1 MKKTLLALMLPCAL
15 LSAKAQEY
23 LHVTTYWD
31 GYNIIP
37 VEQIDSI
44 TFGETSL
51 ELLPELMAKDG
62 NIKLFNE
69 ALQLTGLCDSLMGV
83 YDNNF
88 YYENSIVQY
97 IHSTEEAYALQKLR
111 KGYTAFVETDAVYAA
126 HGIHTIEDL
135 KAYAA
140 KVYDEMYPED
150 AAVADPTDRRNSLNR
165 FVAYHLLDRK
175 GTKSNLTAAG
185 ISNNQ
190 AGNVKECYLRDRID
204 IADWYETMM
213 PHSLLKSSSPA
224 GLGEETV
231 FINRRGLQNHADDR
245 GVLVEGAEIV
255 NEAAYDWQ
263 GETLNGCYHY
273 INDIIAY
280 DKQTREVVLD
290 EQIIV
295 NNSTLSPELMNSG
308 LRINYPFPQLNYDNG
323 VFLPGG
329 SLKNVQVNSEDTR
342 MFYLFNK
349 SWGNMQTDEM
359 TVTGFFDIIIKLPP
373 LPAGTYELSMGYSAN
388 SWRHD
393 AVACWFDEEIVDTL
407 DLRTTGDLLG
417 WDSDEDL
424 QTPEAIAE
432 NDRLLFEQGYRK
444 GLDYC
449 FRPSQNDTQRDE
461 SYCLRRI
468 ITTFTTDGKSD
479 HYLRFKNANDTDD
492 GTAQFMIDYFEL
504 CPTHLLK
511 EYE

>member
-31 GYNIIP
+31 GYGIIP

-51 ELLPELMAKDG
+51 ELLPELMAKDD

-83 YDNNF
+83 YDNDF
-88 YYENSIVQY
+88 YYENSIVQGIY
-97 IHSTEEAYALQKLR
+97 SNQQCYALQKLR

-126 HGIHTIEDL
+126 HGIHTIADL

-140 KVYDEMYPED
+140 EVYDEMYPED
-150 AAVADPTDRRNSLNR
+150 AAVSDPTDRRNSLNR

-175 GTKSNLTAAG
+175 GTRSNLTAAG
-185 ISNNQ
+185 IENER
-190 AGNVKECYLRDRID
+190 AGYVRATYTANVD

-213 PHSLLKSSSPA
+213 PHSLLKCSTPA
-224 GLGEETV
+224 WHSAV
-231 FINRRGLQNHADDR
+231 FVNRRGRGNEPDDR
-245 GVLVEGAEIV
+245 GVLIEGAEIV
-255 NEAAYDWQ
+255 NEAGGDCQ
-263 GETLNGCYHY
+263 GEAFNGYYHY

-280 DKQTREVVLD
+280 DKQTQEVVLD

-295 NNSTLSPELMNSG
+295 NNSTLSPELMNNGMRCST
-308 LRINYPFPQLNYDNG
+308 PFTPALSNDEE
-323 VFLPGG
+323 VFLPKGA
-329 SLKNVQVNSEDTR
+329 LKNVQFNSEGTR
-342 MFYLFNK
+342 MYYLFSEN
-349 SWGNMQTDEM
+349 WHNMQTDEM
-359 TVTGFFDIIIKLPP
+359 MILGLFDVTIKLPP
-373 LPAGTYELSMGYSAN
+373 LPAGTYELNMGYSAGMQ
-388 SWRHD
+388 RHV
-393 AVACWFDEEIVDTL
+393 VACWFDGEFVDTI
-407 DLRTTGDLLG
+407 DCRITGDNPSLG
-417 WDSDEDL
+417 WMSDEYL
-424 QTPEAIAE
+424 ETPEAIAE
-432 NDRLLFEQGYRK
+432 NDRLLFERGYRK

-449 FRPSQNDTQRDE
+449 YISGSSQIQRE
-461 SYCLRRI
+461 SELCLRRI

-479 HYLRFKNANDTDD
+479 HYLRFKNAMDYDD
-492 GTAQFMIDYFEL
+492 GFQEFMMDYLEL